1 VASTTQLIETA
12 IRRFTDE
19 VPALAQLKLVFQLEL
34 RGRGDVQIFRVRLPG
49 REISKG
55 VADDARLTITM
66 TRSNFNELAAEG
78 KVRNYRDALDAG
90 HIRVSGDPGVQKLV
104 ATVIER
110 HEQRARL
117 KKVH

>member
-1 VASTTQLIETA
+1 VASTNQLIETA

-34 RGRGDVQIFRVRLPG
+34 RGRGDVQIFRVSLPG
-49 REISKG
+49 PEISKG
-55 VADDARLTITM
+55 VTDDARLTITM
-66 TRSNFNELAAEG
+66 PRSNFNELAAEG
-78 KVRNYRDALDAG
+78 KVRNYRDALDGG

-104 ATVIER
+104 GTVIER